1 MTDSE
6 AVMNLLRKVPLFA
19 NLKDEDK
26 VCIEETEEWRLPAGQ
41 MLVEEGKHAEYFFVL
56 LEGEMSVWKKHAEQ
70 DVVVAR
76 NRPGAFF
83 GEVPLLLGTP
93 YMLSGRAERD
103 CRLIAFPEEA
113 FWKLL
118 RLCPAISGE
127 IFRAMVTRL
136 RNLEGSA
143 RQQEK
148 LEALGTMSAG
158 LAHELNN
165 PSAAA
170 QRIAAHLGEVIQT
183 IQSVAHRLH
192 HALEHEHWDRLIALV
207 GKVLENLSADRHHHS
222 IEQSDSEDALT
233 AWLREEGVT
242 DAWKIAPVLVG
253 AGLDMSALVSLREL
267 LPKNAFGD
275 AMRWIALRLKIQTL
289 LEDAEQCTGRIAGL
303 VEAVRSIAR
312 QERAELADIDV
323 HEQIRSALGVL
334 DHKLKD
340 LRVTQSLS
348 SECGHVRG
356 YPSELAQVW
365 VNLLDNAAD
374 AVNGGGEISI
384 RTRRDDDQTVVEI
397 IDNGPGIPPE
407 NLSHIFEPF
416 FTTKGVGSGKGL
428 GLTISQGIVG
438 NRHGGE
444 IEVESKAGETRFIVR
459 LPMWRIER
467 NEGPE
472 TIAAIRAYMAELT
485 ERLEEMESR
494 PLPQT
499 PAVSEGAFATV
510 FDVPLFSQ
518 LDDSQR
524 ACLSTG
530 TEVHF
535 ARGEIVLREGDQ
547 SNFFYVMLEGELRV
561 TKFFGEQEIFL
572 ATGAPGRFFGEIQI
586 LLDVPHSVL
595 VRVVA
600 NSRLFRL
607 PRAAFWDLLRTSPA
621 VAREIMR
628 TLATR
633 LRNMEGYTQERE
645 KLIQLGAMAAGLAH
659 ELNNPATAARRAA
672 ADLRQSV
679 EKVQDYACELNETLS
694 AEQWQQLVATSQEAV
709 DCATS
714 QPKLN
719 SLEQSDREE
728 VIECW
733 LDSHKIADAWDLA
746 PALVNARVDEAAL
759 ETVKRTVPAQ
769 DLENAIQWLAA
780 NLTTH
785 DLLKSISHSTERV
798 SELVGA
804 VKSYSFMDQ
813 APWQEIDVHE
823 GIENTLI
830 ILGHKLRNVTVTRD
844 FDRTLPRLG
853 AYGGE
858 LNQVWT
864 NIIDNAI
871 YAVGGTGR
879 IEIRTRRDGE
889 FFLVEIAD
897 NGSGI
902 PPAVQPHIFTV
913 PFFTTKGGSGTGLG
927 LVITYRIVAERHH
940 GKIDFSTGPDGTQF
954 NVRLPFELPAHA

>member
-1 MTDSE
+1 MT
-6 AVMNLLRKVPLFA
+6 LLRKVPLFA

-26 VCIEETEEWRLPAGQ
+26 VCIEEAEEWRLPAGE
-41 MLVEEGKHAEYFFVL
+41 MLFQEGKHAEHFFVL
-56 LEGEMSVWKKHAEQ
+56 LEGEIVVWKKQ
-70 DVVVAR
+70 DDQEIVVAR

-83 GEVPLLLGTP
+83 GEIALLLGTP
-93 YMLSGRAERD
+93 YMLSSRAEGD
-103 CRLIAFPEEA
+103 CRLVVFPEEA

-118 RLCPAISGE
+118 RLCPVISGE
-127 IFRAMVTRL
+127 IFRAMATHL
-136 RNLEGSA
+136 RNIEGSA

-165 PSAAA
+165 PSSAA
-170 QRIAAHLGEVIQT
+170 QRIAVHLGDVIQT

-192 HALEHEHWDRLIALV
+192 HALEHEHWVRLIALV
-207 GKVLENLSADRHHHS
+207 GEVLQNLSADKHHHS
-222 IEQSDSEDALT
+222 IEESDSEEALT
-233 AWLREEGVT
+233 AWLREGGVT
-242 DAWKIAPVLVG
+242 DAWKIAPTLVG
-253 AGLDMSALVSLREL
+253 AGLDTSRLVSLREL
-267 LPKNAFGD
+267 LPKNAFAD
-275 AMRWIALRLKIQTL
+275 TLQWIALRLKIQTL
-289 LEDAEQCTGRIAGL
+289 LEDAEQCTGRIASL
-303 VEAVRSIAR
+303 VEAVRSIAQ

-334 DHKLKD
+334 DHKLKNV
-340 LRVTQSLS
+340 RIMQNFS

-374 AVNGGGEISI
+374 AVNGGGKITI
-384 RTRRDDDQTVVEI
+384 QTLRDDNQTVVEI
-397 IDNGPGIPPE
+397 IDNGPGISSE

-438 NRHGGE
+438 DRHGGE

-459 LPMWRIER
+459 LPMRQIEGY
-467 NEGPE
+467 EGAE
-472 TIAAIRAYMAELT
+472 VIVATRAYMAELT
-485 ERLEEMESR
+485 EQLEEMESR
-494 PLPQT
+494 PPPQT
-499 PAVSEGAFATV
+499 PTVSEGGFATV
-510 FDVPLFSQ
+510 FDVPLFAQ
-518 LDDSQR
+518 LNESQR
-524 ACLSTG
+524 ECLSTG
-530 TEVHF
+530 TEVRF
-535 ARGEIVLREGDQ
+535 ARGEIMLRDGDP
-547 SNFFYVMLEGELRV
+547 SNFFHVTLEGELRA
-561 TKFFGEQEIFL
+561 TQLFGEQEIFL
-572 ATGAPGRFFGEIQI
+572 GSGAPGGFFGEIQI
-586 LLDVPHSVL
+586 LLDVPNSVL

-600 NSRLFRL
+600 DSRLFRL
-607 PRAAFWDLLRTSPA
+607 PRAGFWDLLRCSPL

-694 AEQWQQLVATSQEAV
+694 AEQWHQLVATSQEAV
-709 DCATS
+709 HCATS

-719 SLEQSDREE
+719 SFEQSDREE
-728 VIECW
+728 AIECW

-746 PALVNARVDEAAL
+746 PALVSARVDEGEL

-780 NLTTH
+780 NLTTR
-785 DLLKSISHSTERV
+785 DLLKSISHSTERI
-798 SELVGA
+798 SELVSA

-844 FDRTLPRLG
+844 FDRTLPRLC

-864 NIIDNAI
+864 NLIDNAI

-879 IEIRTRRDGE
+879 IDVSTRRDGE

-897 NGSGI
+897 NGGGI
-902 PPAVQPHIFTV
+902 PPEARPHIFAV

-927 LVITYRIVAERHH
+927 LVISHRIVVERHH

-954 NVRLPFELPAHA
+954 NVRLPFESPAHP